1 MILTIS
7 NAPLNITVTLL
18 LGFIA
23 GWHHDF
29 DGKQAT
35 TLNRMVMLY
44 ALPLSLLAA
53 MAGMERALLLS
64 QGLLGF
70 AILLGMAGGYPI
82 MAGVCTA
89 TLGPGAINPLL
100 SVADAQTDSAP
111 LVAITAQVG
120 LNRIYMESYQIVDLV
135 STPIRCERNEP

>member
-7 NAPLNITVTLL
+7 NALLNKTVTLL
-18 LGFIA
+18 LNFIA
-23 GWHHDF
+23 GWHQDCN
-29 DGKQAT
+29 GKQTT

-44 ALPLSLLAA
+44 SLPLSLLAA

-70 AILLGMAGGYPI
+70 TILSGRAGGYPI
-82 MAGVCTA
+82 VAAICGA
-89 TLGPGAINPLL
+89 TLGPGAVNPLL
-100 SVADAQTDSAP
+100 SVADPQTDSAP

-120 LNRIYMESYQIVDLV
+120 HRIYMESYQIVDLV
-135 STPIRCERNEP
+135 STPIRSERNEP

>member
-23 GWHHDF
+23 GWDHDF

-64 QGLLGF
+64 QGLLGI

-82 MAGVCTA
+82 VAGVCTA
-89 TLGPGAINPLL
+89 TLGPSAINPLL

-135 STPIRCERNEP
+135 STPIRCKRNEP

>member
-1 MILTIS
+1 
-7 NAPLNITVTLL
+7 
-18 LGFIA
+18 
-23 GWHHDF
+23 
-29 DGKQAT
+29 
-35 TLNRMVMLY
+35 MVMLY

-82 MAGVCTA
+82 VAGVCTA

-135 STPIRCERNEP
+135 STPIRCERYEP

>member
-29 DGKQAT
+29 DGTQAT

-44 ALPLSLLAA
+44 AIPLSLLAA

-82 MAGVCTA
+82 VAGVCTA
-89 TLGPGAINPLL
+89 TLGPGAIKPLL
-100 SVADAQTDSAP
+100 SVADPQTDSAP

-120 LNRIYMESYQIVDLV
+120 FNRIYMESYQIVDLV

>member
-1 MILTIS
+1 
-7 NAPLNITVTLL
+7 
-18 LGFIA
+18 
-23 GWHHDF
+23 
-29 DGKQAT
+29 
-35 TLNRMVMLY
+35 MVMLY

-70 AILLGMAGGYPI
+70 AILLGKAGGHPI
-82 MAGVCTA
+82 VAGVSTA

-100 SVADAQTDSAP
+100 SVADTQTDSAP

-135 STPIRCERNEP
+135 SAPIRCERNEP